1 METAPA
7 RIISRAHTVAKIG
20 RLMKKSTKSTLPF
33 FLPHG
38 CAEARRHFRTIVLA
52 DRLNRRPV
60 NKELGAGYDDFF
72 PGLQA
77 AIDGIVVPDGVPES
91 YRTLLGNAPVLRLSR
106 HVDKRLSSDACHRQ
120 HWNRWRRSGAPH
132 DPRLDQLCIPELI
145 ERTMERRLHQYSLER
160 VVYLLRN
167 EIDLCALDQLPAA
180 CDNLDRKAHTYIRGT
195 FRGNVDI
202 GFQFGVLIHGGQ

>member
-20 RLMKKSTKSTLPF
+20 RLMKKSTKSTLPLYF
-33 FLPHG
+33 SSTG
-38 CAEARRHFRTIVLA
+38 ARRLGVTSETIVLA

-91 YRTLLGNAPVLRLSR
+91 YCTLLGNAPVLGLSC
-106 HVDKRLSSDACHRQ
+106 HVDKCLSSDACHCQ

-132 DPRLDQLCIPELI
+132 DSRLDQLCIPEPV
-145 ERTMERRLHQYSLER
+145 ERATKRRLHQYPLER
-160 VVYLLRN
+160 VVHLLRN
-167 EIDLCALDQLPAA
+167 EIDLCALDQLSAA
-180 CDNLDRKAHTYIRGT
+180 CDNLDGEAHTYVRGT
-195 FRGNVDI
+195 FRGDVDI
-202 GFQFGVLIHGGQ
+202 GFQFSVLILG